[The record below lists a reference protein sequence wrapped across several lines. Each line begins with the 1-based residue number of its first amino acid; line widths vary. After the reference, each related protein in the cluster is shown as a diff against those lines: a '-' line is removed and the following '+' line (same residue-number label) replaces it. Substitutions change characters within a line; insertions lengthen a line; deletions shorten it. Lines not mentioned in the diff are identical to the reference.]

1 MGPPVMRAIPQ
12 PTGGS
17 SARGGAC
24 GRRRGPPPRG
34 CTAPQPTAAKP
45 ILESI
50 FLGPQTIDGPPAMTC
65 RRWFQVDPRLKE
77 RQYAC
82 SSATCQARRQQ
93 TNVEAWLERYPGY
106 LRGRTDK
113 HRLYR
118 RDHAEAQKRWRAS
131 HPEAREREN
140 RARAE
145 RRKRAQVRSAVEQE
159 AIALELH
166 GGEQV
171 AAGLS
176 PAVDQKSMRAQ
187 LNILVGVA
195 SQLLPAVE
203 HKPIA
208 GALTKWHD
216 RGRQLIGGCDTHAK
230 TRKG

>member
-1 MGPPVMRAIPQ
+1 M
-12 PTGGS
+12 PTDS
-17 SARGGAC
+17 
-24 GRRRGPPPRG
+24 GRRPCR
-34 CTAPQPTAAKP
+34 
-45 ILESI
+45 
-50 FLGPQTIDGPPAMTC
+50 FC